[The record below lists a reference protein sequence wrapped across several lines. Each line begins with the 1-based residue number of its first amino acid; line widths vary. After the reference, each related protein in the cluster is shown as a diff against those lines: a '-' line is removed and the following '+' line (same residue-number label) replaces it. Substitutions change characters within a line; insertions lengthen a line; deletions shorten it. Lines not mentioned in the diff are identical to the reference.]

1 LVDFT
6 GHNYSYHSA
15 YSDYSDYDSTVAAT
29 ITSVTGPTLRF
40 GAQTKS
46 AVEAARAAVSVT

>member
-1 LVDFT
+1 MVDFT

-15 YSDYSDYDSTVAAT
+15 YSDYSDYDSTVAAA

>member
-6 GHNYSYHSA
+6 GHNYWYHSA
-15 YSDYSDYDSTVAAT
+15 YSDYDSAVAAA